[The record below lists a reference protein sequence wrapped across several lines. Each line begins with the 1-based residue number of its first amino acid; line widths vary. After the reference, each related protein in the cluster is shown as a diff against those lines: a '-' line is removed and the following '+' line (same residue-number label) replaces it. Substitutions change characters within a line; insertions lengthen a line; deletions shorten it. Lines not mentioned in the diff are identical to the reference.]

1 VPPPPLLVAASRM
14 VKPKPGG
21 SGSMPFGGKDALV
34 RLPFF
39 HTTRKYCLNGGMGS
53 IHNTHPVCLRCQ
65 HEAQNLSGPARP
77 DRG

>member
-1 VPPPPLLVAASRM
+1 
-14 VKPKPGG
+14 
-21 SGSMPFGGKDALV
+21 MPFGGKDALV